1 MRKHLGYFYQT
12 KNPKR
17 QARPGNLSL
26 FQDFRPMPLP
36 HDGRT
41 ARGMSKP
48 SRASLIA
55 LNPLSEAKH
64 AIRRVLYPPQRTG
77 RAGSQKG
84 TMGF

>member
-1 MRKHLGYFYQT
+1 
-12 KNPKR
+12 
-17 QARPGNLSL
+17 
-26 FQDFRPMPLP
+26 MPLP